1 MIIMIRAMMKE
12 MGSKLSG
19 IGDMVLGWWIGGLDL
34 WLGILLMLEDCEG
47 MEYVLAAG
55 MLHFVSRFYRKGRP
69 GRVREL
75 ESWGVGSSEKYGFVE
90 WGSWGVRE

>member
-1 MIIMIRAMMKE
+1 
-12 MGSKLSG
+12 
-19 IGDMVLGWWIGGLDL
+19 
-34 WLGILLMLEDCEG
+34 MLEDCEG

-90 WGSWGVRE
+90 